1 MLISGDSKAAKSALS
16 LEISWEARV
25 PKAPKP
31 EFWERCKE
39 EAFLSNVPAWM
50 LAEEGFTH
58 EEVDTVPR
66 SR

>member
-1 MLISGDSKAAKSALS
+1 MSFEVAWKARA
-16 LEISWEARV
+16 
-25 PKAPKP
+25 PKAPEP

-39 EAFLSNVPAWM
+39 QASLSNIPAWM

-58 EEVDTVPR
+58 EEVDMMPR